1 VSVPYPSEENLE
13 RIHTWDFRDVRG
25 LFDFIENDEGMRMY
39 GSFKRTTMPDGKER
53 IRIATGGWSGNED
66 MMSALER
73 NFVVYG
79 SYWKLSARGGLEVY
93 IIPAPK
99 EEP

>member
-1 VSVPYPSEENLE
+1 MSIGYPSKDDLYKVQ
-13 RIHTWDFRDVRG
+13 HWDFKDVRG
-25 LFDFIENDEGMRMY
+25 LFDFIEDSDGMQAY
-39 GSFKRTTMPDGKER
+39 GSFRRTIMPDGRER

-73 NFVVYG
+73 NFIVYS

-93 IIPAPK
+93 IIPS
-99 EEP
+99 EEVKS